1 MEPTNNKVLSS
12 IAGILTAIPIY
23 IVQSPYYALTFLI
36 LFIHLFYGNFA
47 AQDRLKIYAFTLL
60 VILVLFSN
68 IVGTLQGYMTIS
80 IPSIFYF
87 LTTVFILAF
96 AHNTINV
103 NQFLRWFLIAAK
115 LIALYVTFLFLS
127 DAVFNGS
134 FHNITTSEGRMWA
147 VDRVLG
153 WPNGFAIVTS
163 IAAYLCFVRNEKLW
177 SFFLISA
184 ALITFSRMP
193 MIFFVVLFFLQAF
206 ALFRYR
212 ILIPLFIVFI
222 FYLVPFLYDIYITN
236 EELLY
241 RVFKYSDRLIILNNL
256 IDAYSQS
263 PAFGIGNV
271 SYAEISLNDIYV
283 SYHSTFLKV
292 LVRYGPFG
300 IFLFFLLLIP
310 NKKSKY
316 FFSLRNILLMVLL
329 LLAIPQDYLL
339 LPSIALLYSL
349 VAHTDLLLNAS
360 LKEIKK

>member
-1 MEPTNNKVLSS
+1 MESTNNKIFSS

-23 IVQSPYYALTFLI
+23 IVQEPYYALPFLI
-36 LFIHLFYGNFA
+36 SIFHLFFGNFA
-47 AQDRLKIYAFTLL
+47 PQDRLKIYAFTLL

-80 IPSIFYF
+80 IPSVFYF
-87 LTTVFILAF
+87 LTTAFILAF
-96 AHNTINV
+96 AHNTIDL
-103 NQFLRWFLIAAK
+103 NQFLRWFLIAVK
-115 LIALYVTFLFLS
+115 LIALYVIFLFFGDAALS
-127 DAVFNGS
+127 GS

-184 ALITFSRMP
+184 ALITFSRMA
-193 MIFFVVLFFLQAF
+193 MVFFVVLFFLQAF
-206 ALFRYR
+206 ALFRFR
-212 ILIPLFIVFI
+212 ILIPLFILFV

-241 RVFKYSDRLIILNNL
+241 RIFKYSDRLIILNNL
-256 IDAYSQS
+256 LETYSQS
-263 PAFGIGNV
+263 PVFGIGNV
-271 SYAEISLNDIYV
+271 SYTEISLNDIYD

-292 LVRYGPFG
+292 LIRYGPFG
-300 IFLFFLLLIP
+300 IFLFILLLIP
-310 NKKSKY
+310 NKKSRL
-316 FFSLRNILLMVLL
+316 FSLRSILLMVLL
-329 LLAIPQDYLL
+329 FLAIPQDYLL

-349 VAHTDLLLNAS
+349 VANTDLLLNAS